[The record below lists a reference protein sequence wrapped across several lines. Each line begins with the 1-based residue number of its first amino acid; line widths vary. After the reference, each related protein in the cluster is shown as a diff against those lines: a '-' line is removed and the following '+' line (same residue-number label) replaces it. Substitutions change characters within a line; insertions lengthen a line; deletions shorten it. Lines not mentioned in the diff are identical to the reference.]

1 MPSYFSIVPNVEYN
15 LKPIEYPFSE
25 DDFVLAKNFFKK
37 FKVNSVF
44 DSSLLYQKYNISDGY
59 SRLEQLS
66 EDFYGSVD
74 YDWVI
79 VLTNRMINPQF
90 DFPMS
95 SYQLQKH
102 VEKNYENPQ
111 AIRHY
116 EIISNETQEEEYG
129 RVLWDQGTR
138 VDETFYNTSHEYWNG
153 TSVSTVLGSDIS
165 DPVTYW
171 SYEYQENEKRR
182 EIYMLRP
189 RYLKAFIEDMRRQ
202 SSYKKSSSF
211 VNSKVKKA
219 NK

>member
-129 RVLWDQGTR
+129 KVLWDQGTR